1 MVAAT
6 AAAAVLLAP
15 FTVLDITHDGTG
27 RLLWRVPVRERFRV
41 DIDYTNSLFYAP
53 ATDRFVVEGLRL
65 RLVEINSTREAVL
78 LHAGLEGPFERR
90 TDRFVAKRPGP
101 TLAELTIRIGQIGKQ
116 RLVVG
121 GRRIPIWQVGVGEAV
136 RLRLSRVPRVLAL
149 IGGRR
154 AP

>member
-1 MVAAT
+1 M
-6 AAAAVLLAP
+6 LLAP

-41 DIDYTNSLFYAP
+41 DLDYTNSLFYAP
-53 ATDRFVVEGLRL
+53 ATDRFVVEDLRL
-65 RLVEINSTREAVL
+65 RLVEISSTREAVL
-78 LHAGLEGPFERR
+78 LHAGLEGPFEKRAG
-90 TDRFVAKRPGP
+90 RFVAKRPGP
-101 TLAELTIRIGQIGKQ
+101 VLAELTIRIGQIGKQ

-149 IGGRR
+149 IGGLR